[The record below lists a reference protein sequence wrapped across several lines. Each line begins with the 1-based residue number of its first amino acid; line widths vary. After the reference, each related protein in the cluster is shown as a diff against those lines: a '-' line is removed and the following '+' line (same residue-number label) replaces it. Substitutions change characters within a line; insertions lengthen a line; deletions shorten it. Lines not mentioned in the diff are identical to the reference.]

1 MRVVALVAVVAV
13 LVASGFWL
21 ARDRDADTPEAAS
34 TTTSAVASDT
44 APVSEPAVDTAVD
57 TVAEPADEPEAADT
71 DAAPDAPSDEP
82 AEEPTEEQD
91 GEESGP
97 ATEPDADDGSEP
109 SDADDAP
116 AETELDLATLLPVG
130 YAQVEFLADE
140 PRRSFTAAEQVLE
153 DGFDYVALLHTN
165 RGDIVVDLYEELT
178 PVTVNN
184 FVFLT
189 LNRFYQGVPFHRVL
203 EDFMAQTGDP
213 TGTGS
218 GGPGYQF
225 EDEIVDGVVFD
236 SVGQLAMANAG
247 PGTNGSQFFITFAAT
262 PWLTG
267 AHTIFG
273 EVMSG
278 VEVLDAITRV
288 DPSNPSAVVMPS
300 DTLADLAAAGIE
312 LPGDADT
319 TVEEALEAILG
330 TSPVLGQ
337 SFTAAGYRGVMGQL
351 GADPAYGFFS
361 QPDTLLDVVIGARAT
376 Q

>member
-1 MRVVALVAVVAV
+1 MRIVALVAVVAV
-13 LVASGFWL
+13 LVAGGFWL
-21 ARDRDADTPEAAS
+21 ARDRDTVADGSTTNQATTADAGASGANAS
-34 TTTSAVASDT
+34 TPPPASSQAQD
-44 APVSEPAVDTAVD
+44 
-57 TVAEPADEPEAADT
+57 
-71 DAAPDAPSDEP
+71 SDEP
-82 AEEPTEEQD
+82 DQA
-91 GEESGP
+91 P
-97 ATEPDADDGSEP
+97 ADAGGADAGGADAGGADTGGADDP
-109 SDADDAP
+109 SGAADNAQDAGTETDGGADAAATDGP
-116 AETELDLATLLPVG
+116 PLDLTTLLPVG
-130 YAQVEFLADE
+130 YAHVDFLTDE

-165 RGDIVVDLYEELT
+165 RGDIVVDLYEDLT

-225 EDEIVDGVVFD
+225 DDEIVDGVVFD

-247 PGTNGSQFFITFAAT
+247 AGTNGSQFFITFAAT

-288 DPSNPSAVVMPS
+288 DPSNPSAIVMPTA
-300 DTLADLAAAGIE
+300 TLADLAAKGID
-312 LPGDADT
+312 LPGDDAT
-319 TVEEALEAILG
+319 TVEAALEAILG

-351 GADPAYGFFS
+351 GADPAYGFFP
-361 QPDTLLDVVIGARAT
+361 QPDTVLDVLIGARPT
-376 Q
+376 E

>member
-1 MRVVALVAVVAV
+1 MRIVALVAVVAV
-13 LVASGFWL
+13 LVAGGFWL
-21 ARDRDADTPEAAS
+21 ARDRDTVADGSTTNQATTADAGASGANAS
-34 TTTSAVASDT
+34 TPPPASSQAQD
-44 APVSEPAVDTAVD
+44 
-57 TVAEPADEPEAADT
+57 
-71 DAAPDAPSDEP
+71 SDEP
-82 AEEPTEEQD
+82 DQA
-91 GEESGP
+91 P
-97 ATEPDADDGSEP
+97 ADAGGADAGGADAGGADTGGADDPSGAADNAQDAGTETDGG
-109 SDADDAP
+109 SDAAATDGP
-116 AETELDLATLLPVG
+116 PLDLTTLLPVG
-130 YAQVEFLADE
+130 YAHVDFLTDE

-165 RGDIVVDLYEELT
+165 RGDIVVDLYEDLT

-225 EDEIVDGVVFD
+225 DDEIVDGVVFD

-247 PGTNGSQFFITFAAT
+247 AGTNGSQFFITFAAT

-288 DPSNPSAVVMPS
+288 DPSNPSAIVMPT
-300 DTLADLAAAGIE
+300 DTLADLAAKGID
-312 LPGDADT
+312 LPGDDAT
-319 TVEEALEAILG
+319 TVEAALEAILG

-351 GADPAYGFFS
+351 GADPAYGFFP
-361 QPDTLLDVVIGARAT
+361 QPDTVLDVLIGARAT
-376 Q
+376 E